1 MCLVHFGGDARL
13 VRCRLTGVVGVHGLR
28 LRGLIVSFCLFLGRL
43 KETGLALDQWGFIAV
58 NDNLQSTN
66 TTNIFAC
73 GDVATMVNHP
83 RPKAG
88 VFAVRQGPPLA
99 LNVRHALLKEPL
111 EPYVVCV

>member
-1 MCLVHFGGDARL
+1 M
-13 VRCRLTGVVGVHGLR
+13 
-28 LRGLIVSFCLFLGRL
+28 
-43 KETGLALDQWGFIAV
+43 ALDQRGFIAV

-66 TTNIFAC
+66 TANIFAC

-111 EPYVVCV
+111 EPYVVWTGVGDSTAQISHATRFPSIACVSPQCDKHIKTNNF